1 MKRKN
6 ALLFGLVG
14 FAAFVSGGWLLQRG
28 SDRSGN
34 VYQQARLFENVVA
47 YLSDYYVDS
56 LDEGHLYDMAID
68 GMLKELND
76 PYTVFLRKK
85 DLENLTV
92 ETTGNYGGLGIRI
105 EASDGWIQVV
115 APLPGTPAERVGVQA
130 GDRIVAVNDTSTH
143 EWSISGGALMP
154 NPSVQP
160 MNHFH
165 R

>member
-47 YLSDYYVDS
+47 YLADYYVDS

-85 DLENLTV
+85 DLEDLTV
-92 ETTGNYGGLGIRI
+92 ATTGNYGGLGIRI

-130 GDRIVAVNDTSTH
+130 GDRIIAVEDSSTH
-143 EWSISGGALMP
+143 EWSIDKAVSKLRGPAAC
-154 NPSVQP
+154 
-160 MNHFH
+160 
-165 R
+165 

>member
-68 GMLKELND
+68 GMLDQLHD
-76 PYTVFLRKK
+76 PYTVIHPS
-85 DLENLTV
+85 
-92 ETTGNYGGLGIRI
+92 TTSMR
-105 EASDGWIQVV
+105 
-115 APLPGTPAERVGVQA
+115 
-130 GDRIVAVNDTSTH
+130 
-143 EWSISGGALMP
+143 MP
-154 NPSVQP
+154 SPP
-160 MNHFH
+160 
-165 R
+165 